1 MSMQVSL
8 RFCETHL
15 QNVVA
20 VLGEIQTSCF
30 NSAQKL
36 CKVFHAAF
44 KH

>member
-1 MSMQVSL
+1 MSMQVFL
-8 RFCETHL
+8 CFCETHL
-15 QNVVA
+15 QNVFA

-36 CKVFHAAF
+36 CKVFHVAF